1 MCCLRF
7 LFRWA
12 WTFLQHTHLFNLR
25 VFLCSH
31 PQGGRRNWKR
41 RWVVVRAT
49 QFIAWYGSDAATE
62 TKGSMALHG
71 AQVKALVAIVQ
82 LLLLLLLY

>member
-1 MCCLRF
+1 MGVDLSTAYALVQLTTSGSTCL
-7 LFRWA
+7 
-12 WTFLQHTHLFNLR
+12 
-25 VFLCSH
+25 LCLH

-49 QFIAWYGSDAATE
+49 QFIAWYDSDAATE

-71 AQVKALVAIVQ
+71 AQVTALVAIQ
-82 LLLLLLLY
+82 LLLLLLLLLY